1 MAYSAI
7 DELLSQLEKNPLN
20 RTLGLIVV
28 EDGPSPQTRS
38 HLILHGLY
46 TGKYRKRSREVLH
59 TYKKLCCYVIL
70 ERTKQKKYSK
80 LKSRK
85 ILIIK

>member
-38 HLILHGLY
+38 HLMLHGLY
-46 TGKYRKRSREVLH
+46 SGNYRERLH
-59 TYKKLCCYVIL
+59 IYKKLCCYVIL

-80 LKSRK
+80 LNSCK